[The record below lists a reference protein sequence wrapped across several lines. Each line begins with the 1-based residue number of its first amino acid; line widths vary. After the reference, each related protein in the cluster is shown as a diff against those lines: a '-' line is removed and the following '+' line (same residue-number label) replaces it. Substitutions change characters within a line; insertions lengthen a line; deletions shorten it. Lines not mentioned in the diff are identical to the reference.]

1 MGSCFGSVWG
11 VRRSPRWGVK
21 KRKVPLS
28 YKRPRSTSQYKTRKI
43 YNRGTEIFSLCK
55 NAHRVALAKDL
66 QLLYNAKRKSIGMRK
81 NSEQNICPIEIDP
94 VTDEYK
100 ITIPEWLINDMG
112 WYEGMELNWIQ
123 DSDIVC
129 IEEAE

>member
-1 MGSCFGSVWG
+1 MLV
-11 VRRSPRWGVK
+11 
-21 KRKVPLS
+21 
-28 YKRPRSTSQYKTRKI
+28 
-43 YNRGTEIFSLCK
+43 
-55 NAHRVALAKDL
+55 
-66 QLLYNAKRKSIGMRK
+66 MRK
-81 NSEQNICPIEIDP
+81 NPDQNICPIEIDP

-123 DSDIVC
+123 DSDIIC

>member
-1 MGSCFGSVWG
+1 
-11 VRRSPRWGVK
+11 
-21 KRKVPLS
+21 
-28 YKRPRSTSQYKTRKI
+28 
-43 YNRGTEIFSLCK
+43 
-55 NAHRVALAKDL
+55 
-66 QLLYNAKRKSIGMRK
+66 MRK
-81 NSEQNICPIEIDP
+81 NPEKNICPIEIDP

-100 ITIPEWLINDMG
+100 ITIPEWLLNDMG